1 MAKRFPAASGI
12 TNTHI
17 SSHAGY
23 RALNPQSFVLSVQ
36 NQAEGRA
43 VKRIQFANIVDFAT
57 FVRTAPPV
65 SDKLASRG
73 VVGATYAGNVR
84 ENANIVAC
92 NAATLDFDTPL
103 DGQFDAV
110 CALLESEGITYVAH
124 GTFSNHGRFAV
135 VIPFAAPTDLIGHAA
150 AIEDLRARLG
160 AYGNFAAE
168 SGRPGQL
175 RFVSPNVLYADRTVR
190 EYNGTLY
197 AAAAP
202 TTAITDAPLAPLAT
216 VTPIRSFEAYSE
228 QSSPAQKRLFLL
240 ALQHNLIKPSRLDSY
255 LEWQPLLFAGFRAWG
270 FGLTDTI
277 TESQL
282 ELIEMLKKW
291 SSLHPKYRPGCVE
304 AKLTDYLAGK
314 NTSNALHIHSVIA
327 KETDTAGLRFVIS
340 QDGSLTFDDIIDL
353 TTALDKLVGSPVKL
367 VPQEV
372 LQAASIERQAQASK
386 NAEMRLRTLTVMAR
400 LPRINE
406 RFDEFVDLMVA
417 FATQGQATRDELN
430 ETSWDY
436 FLRPAPVILAFAQL
450 AAMGFAPHVLFRLS
464 PSLDPKALN
473 LYSVGIAKAGTG
485 KSATLNLLKHVL
497 SHTVF
502 KNSMCDAKLH
512 SATGLWTNY
521 IEKKGNIVLVVND
534 EAEALIGKN
543 AQIDQ
548 HLAALHTFLK
558 QAFDGGIPG
567 QRSRPSAQVQ
577 RELAEVAAVT
587 VSLHLSATPTL
598 LRNDVS
604 KNMLTDGFMS
614 RVIVTIDER
623 DSAESTRDDKLD
635 AKLKLMDTEA
645 EHGLDVTIP
654 RAVSFFNKLWKDG
667 NHPAGQEFFSVMPD
681 QPSSDLV
688 TIINSHFERG
698 DLPVRYVTPP
708 KDRALRRRFADI
720 SLRATERWTVPP
732 GLRGTDAEA
741 AVDSLK
747 VRAEVKLHTLATI
760 LTLIADPLATEVNVT
775 IMDWCEE
782 FLYLSQ
788 HGFYQH
794 LLNTAAVVSMAPS
807 WKVNREFVEA
817 VRPAVCEGGMLFAGP
832 AKSNELAAH
841 YGSAWRKLI
850 SNLRSEESSDRYK
863 MAIATLDELNVGYTD
878 NGSVRTFFIK
888 SDTE

>member
-1 MAKRFPAASGI
+1 M
-12 TNTHI
+12 
-17 SSHAGY
+17 
-23 RALNPQSFVLSVQ
+23 NPQSFILSVQ
-36 NQAEGRA
+36 NQAEGKVVRR
-43 VKRIQFANIVDFAT
+43 VQFSNIVDFAT

-84 ENANIVAC
+84 ENANIIAC
-92 NAATLDFDTPL
+92 NAATLDFDAPEP
-103 DGQFDAV
+103 GQFDAV
-110 CALLESEGITYVAH
+110 CAVLESEGVTYVAH

-135 VIPFAAPTDLIGHAA
+135 VIPFAQPTDLIGHTA
-150 AIEDLRARLG
+150 AIEDLRTRLG
-160 AYGNFAAE
+160 AYGNFAVE

-175 RFVSPNVLYADRTVR
+175 RFVSPNVLYADRMVR
-190 EYNGTLY
+190 EFDGTLY
-197 AAAAP
+197 AALP
-202 TTAITDAPLAPLAT
+202 PVTSLSDAPLAPLAT

-270 FGLTDTI
+270 FGLTDTT

-327 KETDTAGLRFVIS
+327 KETDTAGLRFAIS
-340 QDGSLTFDDIIDL
+340 QDSSLTFDDTIEL
-353 TTALDKLVGSPVKL
+353 TAALDKLVGAPVKL
-367 VPQEV
+367 VPKEV
-372 LQAASIERQAQASK
+372 LEAATLERHAKAQRA
-386 NAEMRLRTLTVMAR
+386 AEMRLRTLTVLAR
-400 LPRINE
+400 LPKINE
-406 RFDEFVDLMVA
+406 RFDEFVELLVA
-417 FATQGQATRDELN
+417 FATQGQATRDQLT

-436 FLRPAPVILAFAQL
+436 FLRPAPVVLAFAQL

-521 IEKKGNIVLVVND
+521 IEKKGNIVIVVND

-558 QAFDGGIPG
+558 QAFDGGVPG

-587 VSLHLSATPTL
+587 VSLHLSATPVL
-598 LRNDVS
+598 LRDDVS
-604 KNMLTDGFMS
+604 KNMLSDGFMS

-623 DSAESTRDDKLD
+623 DVATSTRDDKLD

-667 NHPAGQEFFSVMPD
+667 NHPAGNDFFNIMPD

-708 KDRALRRRFADI
+708 MNRALRRRFADI
-720 SLRATERWTVPP
+720 SLRATERWVTPS
-732 GLRGTDAEA
+732 GLRGTEVEA

-760 LTLIADPLATEVNVT
+760 LSLIADPLATEVNID
-775 IMDWCEE
+775 IMEWCEE

-788 HGFYQH
+788 YGFYQH
-794 LLNTAAVVSMAPS
+794 LLNTTEVVSMTPS
-807 WKVNREFVEA
+807 WKVNQHFIDGLRSA
-817 VRPAVCEGGMLFAGP
+817 VREGGLLFTGPTVAG
-832 AKSNELAAH
+832 EL
-841 YGSAWRKLI
+841 SRDSRAWKRLI
-850 SNLRSEESSDRYK
+850 NSLHTGESSDTYRS
-863 MAIATLDELNVGYTD
+863 AIAALDELNVGYTD
-878 NGSVRTFFIK
+878 NGNIRTFYIK
-888 SDTE
+888 ADIE

>member
-1 MAKRFPAASGI
+1 M
-12 TNTHI
+12 
-17 SSHAGY
+17 
-23 RALNPQSFVLSVQ
+23 
-36 NQAEGRA
+36 
-43 VKRIQFANIVDFAT
+43 QFASIVDFAT

-84 ENANIVAC
+84 ENSNIIGC
-92 NAATLDFDTPL
+92 NAATLDFDAPEP
-103 DGQFDAV
+103 GQFAAV
-110 CALLESEGITYVAH
+110 CAVLESEGITYVAH

-135 VIPFAAPTDLIGHAA
+135 VIPFAQPTDLIGHAA
-150 AIEDLRARLG
+150 AIEDLRTRLG
-160 AYGNFAAE
+160 AYGNFAVE

-175 RFVSPNVLYADRTVR
+175 RFVSPNVLYADRTVS

-197 AAAAP
+197 AALPPATP
-202 TTAITDAPLAPLAT
+202 ITDAPLAPLAT

-240 ALQHNLIKPSRLDSY
+240 ALHHNLIKPSRLDSY
-255 LEWQPLLFAGFRAWG
+255 MDWQPLLFAGFRAWG
-270 FGLTDTI
+270 FGLNETTS
-277 TESQL
+277 ESQL

-304 AKLTDYLAGK
+304 AKLTDYLSGK

-327 KETDTAGLRFVIS
+327 KETDTAGLRFAIS
-340 QDGSLTFDDIIDL
+340 QDSSLTFDDIIEL
-353 TTALDKLVGSPVKL
+353 TAALDKLVGAPVKL
-367 VPQEV
+367 VPKEV
-372 LQAASIERQAQASK
+372 LEAATLERHAKAARA
-386 NAEMRLRTLTVMAR
+386 AEMRLRTLTVLAR
-400 LPRINE
+400 LPKINE
-406 RFDEFVDLMVA
+406 RFDEFADLLIA
-417 FATQGQATRDELN
+417 FATQGQATRDQLT

-436 FLRPAPVILAFAQL
+436 FLRPAPVVLAFAQL

-497 SHTVF
+497 SSTVF

-521 IEKKGNIVLVVND
+521 IEKKGNIVIVVND

-558 QAFDGGIPG
+558 QAFDGGVPG

-587 VSLHLSATPTL
+587 VSLHLSATPVL
-598 LRNDVS
+598 LRDDVS
-604 KNMLTDGFMS
+604 KNMLSDGFMS

-623 DSAESTRDDKLD
+623 DVVTGTRDDKLD

-645 EHGLDVTIP
+645 EQGLDATIP
-654 RAVSFFNKLWKDG
+654 RAVAFFNKLWKDG
-667 NHPAGQEFFSVMPD
+667 NHPAGQDFFNIMPD

-708 KDRALRRRFADI
+708 RSRELRRRFADI
-720 SLRATERWTVPP
+720 SLRATERWVTPS
-732 GLRGTDAEA
+732 GLRGTEVEA

-760 LTLIADPLATEVNVT
+760 LSLIADPLATEVNID
-775 IMDWCEE
+775 IMEWCEE

-788 HGFYQH
+788 YGFYQH
-794 LLNTAAVVSMAPS
+794 LLNTTEVVSMAPS
-807 WKVNREFVEA
+807 WKINQRFIDDL
-817 VRPAVCEGGMLFAGP
+817 RPATREGGLLFTGPTVAG
-832 AKSNELAAH
+832 EL
-841 YGSAWRKLI
+841 SRDSRAWKRLI
-850 SNLRSEESSDRYK
+850 NSLHAGESSDPYRT
-863 MAIATLDELNVGYTD
+863 AIAALEELNVGYTD
-878 NGSVRTFFIK
+878 NGSIRTFYIK
-888 SDTE
+888 ADIE

>member
-1 MAKRFPAASGI
+1 M
-12 TNTHI
+12 
-17 SSHAGY
+17 
-23 RALNPQSFVLSVQ
+23 NPQSFVLSVQ
-36 NQAEGRA
+36 QQAEGKA
-43 VKRIQFANIVDFAT
+43 VRRLQFSNIVDFAT

-73 VVGATYAGNVR
+73 VIGATYAGNVR

-92 NAATLDFDTPL
+92 NAATLDFDAPMP
-103 DGQFDAV
+103 GQFDAV
-110 CALLESEGITYVAH
+110 CALLEVEGITYVAH

-135 VIPFAAPTDLIGHAA
+135 VIPFAQPTDLIGHTA

-175 RFVSPNVLYADRTVR
+175 RFISPNVLYADRMVR
-190 EYNGTLY
+190 EFDGTLY
-197 AAAAP
+197 AAAEP
-202 TTAITDAPLAPLAT
+202 VTALSDAPLAPLAT

-228 QSSPAQKRLFLL
+228 QSSPAQKRLFLI
-240 ALQHNLIKPSRLDSY
+240 ALQHNLVKPSRLDSY

-270 FGLTDTI
+270 FGLTDSV

-282 ELIEMLKKW
+282 ELLEILKHW
-291 SSLHPKYRPGCVE
+291 SAMHPKYRPGCVE

-314 NTSNALHIHSVIA
+314 NTSNALHIHSIIA
-327 KETDTAGLRFVIS
+327 KETDTAALRFTIS
-340 QDGSLTFDDIIDL
+340 QDTSLTFDDIIEL
-353 TTALDKLVGSPVKL
+353 TGALDKLVGAPVKL
-367 VPQEV
+367 VSQAV
-372 LQAASIERQAQASK
+372 LETATLARQARATK
-386 NAEMRLRTLTVMAR
+386 NAEMRMRTLTVLAR
-400 LPRINE
+400 LPSINP
-406 RFDEFVDLMVA
+406 RFDEFADLMIA
-417 FATQGQATRDELN
+417 FATQGQAKRADLT

-436 FLRPAPVILAFAQL
+436 FLRPAPVVLAFAQL

-473 LYSVGIAKAGTG
+473 LYTVGIAKAGTG

-521 IEKKGNIVLVVND
+521 IEKKGNIVIVVND

-623 DSAESTRDDKLD
+623 DIGESTRDDKLD

-654 RAVSFFNKLWKDG
+654 RAVEFFKQLWKDG
-667 NHPAGQEFFSVMPD
+667 NHPAGNEFFTIMPD
-681 QPSSDLV
+681 QPSSDIV
-688 TIINSHFERG
+688 TLINSHFERG
-698 DLPVRYVTPP
+698 DMPVRYVTPP
-708 KDRALRRRFADI
+708 RDRALRRRFADI
-720 SLRATERWTVPP
+720 SLRATERWVVPP

-747 VRAEVKLHTLATI
+747 VRAEVKLHALATI
-760 LTLIADPLATEVNVT
+760 LSLIADPLATEVNVE

-794 LLNTAAVVSMAPS
+794 LLNTASVISMAPS
-807 WKVNREFVEA
+807 WKVSREFIDA
-817 VRPAVCEGGMLFAGP
+817 LRPAVCEGGILFAGP
-832 AKSNELAAH
+832 AKSTELTAL
-841 YGSAWRKLI
+841 GGAWRKLVG
-850 SNLRSEESSDRYK
+850 NLRGEESSDGYK
-863 MAIATLDELNVGYTD
+863 TATATLDELNIGYTD

-888 SDTE
+888 GDIE

>member
-1 MAKRFPAASGI
+1 M
-12 TNTHI
+12 NQ
-17 SSHAGY
+17 
-23 RALNPQSFVLSVQ
+23 QSFVLSVQ
-36 NQAEGRA
+36 NQATGNSVR
-43 VKRIQFANIVDFAT
+43 RLQFSNIVDFAT

-84 ENANIVAC
+84 ENANIIAC
-92 NAATLDFDTPL
+92 NAATLDFDAPEP
-103 DGQFDAV
+103 GQFDAV
-110 CALLESEGITYVAH
+110 CAVLESEDITYVAH

-150 AIEDLRARLG
+150 AIEDLRTRLG

-175 RFVSPNVLYADRTVR
+175 RFISPNVLYADRTVR

-197 AAAAP
+197 AALPPAV
-202 TTAITDAPLAPLAT
+202 AITDAPLAPLAT

-255 LEWQPLLFAGFRAWG
+255 MEWQPLLFAGFRAWG
-270 FGLTDTI
+270 FGLSDTV
-277 TESQL
+277 TESQR
-282 ELIEMLKKW
+282 ELIEILKKW
-291 SSLHPKYRPGCVE
+291 SAIHPKYRPGCVE
-304 AKLTDYLAGK
+304 AKLTDYLGGK

-327 KETDTAGLRFVIS
+327 KETDTAGLRFAIS
-340 QDGSLTFDDIIDL
+340 QDNSLTFDDIIEM
-353 TTALDKLVGSPVKL
+353 TSALDKLVGSPVKL
-367 VPQEV
+367 VPQAV
-372 LQAASIERQAQASK
+372 LEAASIERQAKATK
-386 NAEMRLRTLTVMAR
+386 NAEMRLRTLTVLAR
-400 LPRINE
+400 LPRINA

-417 FATQGQATRDELN
+417 FATQGQATRDELT
-430 ETSWDY
+430 ETKWDH

-473 LYSVGIAKAGTG
+473 LYTVGIAKAGTG

-521 IEKKGNIVLVVND
+521 IEKRGNIVMVVND

-558 QAFDGGIPG
+558 QAFDGGVPG

-577 RELAEVAAVT
+577 RELAEVTAVT

-598 LRNDVS
+598 LRHDVS
-604 KNMLTDGFMS
+604 KNMLSDGFMS

-623 DSAESTRDDKLD
+623 DQAALTRDDKLD

-645 EHGLDVTIP
+645 EHGLDATIP
-654 RAVSFFNKLWKDG
+654 RAVAFFNKLWKDG
-667 NHPAGQEFFSVMPD
+667 NHPSGDEFFTIMPD

-720 SLRATERWTVPP
+720 SLRATERWVVPP
-732 GLRGTDAEA
+732 GLRGTDAESS
-741 AVDSLK
+741 VDSLK

-760 LTLIADPLATEVNVT
+760 LSLIADPLATEINID
-775 IMDWCEE
+775 IMEWCEE

-794 LLNTAAVVSMAPS
+794 LLRTAEVVSMAPS
-807 WKVNREFVEA
+807 WKVSRDFIEA
-817 VRPAVCEGGMLFAGP
+817 LLPAVSEGGVLFTGP
-832 AKSNELAAH
+832 ATSAELNLH
-841 YGSAWRKLI
+841 GGAWRKLMN
-850 SNLRSEESSDRYK
+850 NLRSEVSSDGYK
-863 MAIATLDELNVGYTD
+863 TAVAALDELNVGYTD
-878 NGSVRTFFIK
+878 NGTIRTFFIK
-888 SDTE
+888 SDAE